1 MNLVDGASGHIVE
14 AQITVKPLYDVKTQG
29 GGHGAYKIARLLDLN
44 ATKTSRFCGVPN
56 AVVFNAIRRGV
67 IRILELHGVNLSK
80 DDLESLFSP
89 VESESND
96 MRKKGVLVAKTCAIV
111 SLSMHTIEAM
121 HGWKIGDR
129 MAAVFS
135 NIGQFL
141 QVLCISNCG
150 LQGKIFGQIGKLCPH
165 LEELDLSCNPGINGK
180 IPAEVTNLDRLKILD
195 LHGVPMLVTL

>member
-1 MNLVDGASGHIVE
+1 MNLKDGVSGHIAE
-14 AQITVKPLYDVKTQG
+14 AQITVRPLYDVKTQG
-29 GGHGAYKIARLLDLN
+29 GGHGAYTIARLFDLN
-44 ATKTSRFCGVPN
+44 SAKTSRFCGVPN
-56 AVVFNAIRRGV
+56 AAVFNAIRQGV

-89 VESESND
+89 VESKSND
-96 MRKKGVLVAKTCAIV
+96 TRKKGALVAKTCAIV
-111 SLSMHTIEAM
+111 SLSLHTIKTM
-121 HGWKIGDR
+121 HGWKIENR

-141 QVLCISNCG
+141 QVLSISNCG

-165 LEELDLSCNPGINGK
+165 LEELDLSCNPGINGT

-195 LHGVPMLVTL
+195 LHGAPMWVTL